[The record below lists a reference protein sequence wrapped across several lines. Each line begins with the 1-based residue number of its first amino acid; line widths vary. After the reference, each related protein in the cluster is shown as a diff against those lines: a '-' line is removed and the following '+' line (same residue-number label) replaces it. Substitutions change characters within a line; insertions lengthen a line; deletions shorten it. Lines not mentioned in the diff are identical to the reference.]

1 MAVFK
6 DYYPELLELKNKGY
20 NSIKI
25 QKWLKKEKGKEFAS
39 RYIRRKFQE
48 YGNPFNG
55 NTIVEDTFKDF
66 NIPEDQPWSTAW
78 IKSSEVSVKINNKE
92 TVVSFEEMRDS
103 FVTKLKKHSPT
114 FKKLK
119 RKDNK
124 DGHLL
129 IIDIADLHIGKL
141 AESTESG
148 QQYNT
153 DIAVKRG
160 LEGVQGV
167 LNKSKGFNI
176 DKILFVIGNDVLHT
190 DNTKSTTTSGTPQ
203 DTDRMW
209 HSNYIIARDMYIE
222 IISSLMQIADVHIVH
237 NPSNHDY
244 MSGFMLADSIFCW
257 FRKSKNIT
265 WDVSISHRKYFMY
278 GCSLIGTSHGDG
290 GKMDTLPLTMAV
302 ESEDWSKA
310 TYRYIYLH
318 HIHHNKKYKFL
329 TSSDF
334 PGITV
339 EYLRSPSGTDSW
351 HHRNQYQHAPK
362 AVEGFIHS
370 KEYGQVAKITHLFK

>member
-66 NIPEDQPWSTAW
+66 NIPEDQSWSTAW

-103 FVTKLKKHSPT
+103 FVTKLEKHSPT